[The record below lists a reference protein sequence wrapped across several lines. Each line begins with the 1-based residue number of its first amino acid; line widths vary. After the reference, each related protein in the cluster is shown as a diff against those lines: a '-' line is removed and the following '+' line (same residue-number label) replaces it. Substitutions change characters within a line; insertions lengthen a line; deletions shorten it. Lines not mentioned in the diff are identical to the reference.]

1 MSDTPTDRIVIVGGG
16 IAGVSAAEAARKA
29 SAQAAIIIISKEPYL
44 PYYRINLT
52 RYLAGEV
59 SNKELEIHPASWYK
73 EKNIDT
79 LLGTELS
86 GIDLTNKTL
95 TMTDGSTQP
104 YDKLILTVGSE
115 PFVPSI
121 TGADKSNV
129 TVLRTIDDA
138 EFLLNNCQG
147 QTRCV
152 CIGGGLLGIETA
164 GALSKRG
171 VEVTLLEG
179 YNWLLPRQL
188 NQKAADI
195 LQRHISKDFKI
206 YKGVKTR
213 EIVGDQCATSVMLDN
228 GAEIATDMVIITTGV
243 RSNTDLASKAGLK
256 VNNGIIVDD
265 TMRTSDPNVYA
276 AGDDAEHKG
285 IIYGTWVS
293 SMSQGSIAGANAA
306 GQHAEFTTMPRSNML
321 KVLGYDMF
329 SIGEINP
336 TGDSDEVIEG
346 ELDDASYCYFMF
358 RGNHMVGAILLGSLK
373 LSAALRKAIEK
384 KLDCSSILRANKGVL
399 DVIEFLIMLPH
410 K

>member
-1 MSDTPTDRIVIVGGG
+1 MSDAVTNRIVIVGGG
-16 IAGVSAAEAARKA
+16 IAGVSAAEAARKV
-29 SAQAAIIIISKEPYL
+29 SAQAAIALISKELYL

-59 SNKELEIHPASWYK
+59 GNKELEIHPAGWYK
-73 EKNIDT
+73 EKNIDI

-86 GIDLTNKTL
+86 GIDLGNKTL

-104 YDKLILTVGSE
+104 YDKLILTVGSQ
-115 PFVPSI
+115 PFVPAI

-129 TVLRTIDDA
+129 AVLRTMDDA

-152 CIGGGLLGIETA
+152 CIGGGLLGLETA

-188 NQKAADI
+188 NQKAGDI
-195 LQRHISKDFKI
+195 LQRHISKDFTI
-206 YKGVKTR
+206 HNGVKTR
-213 EIVGDQCATSVMLDN
+213 EIVGDQRANAVMLDN
-228 GAEIATDMVIITTGV
+228 GTEIATDMVIVTTGV
-243 RSNTDLASKAGLK
+243 QSNTDLADKVGLK

-265 TMRTSDPNVYA
+265 NMRTSDPDVYA
-276 AGDDAEHKG
+276 AGDAAEHKG
-285 IIYGTWVS
+285 IIYGTWVA
-293 SMSQGSIAGANAA
+293 SMSQGSIAGTNAA
-306 GQHAEFTTMPRSNML
+306 GQHAEFTGMPRSNML

-336 TGDSDEVIEG
+336 TDGDEVIEG
-346 ELDDASYCYFMF
+346 ELEDGNYYYFMF
-358 RGNHMVGAILLGSLK
+358 RGNLMAGAILLGSIK
-373 LSAALRKAIEK
+373 LSAAIKKTIEK
-384 KLDCSSILRANKGVL
+384 KLDCSKVLSANKGVQ
-399 DVIEFLIMLPH
+399 DVISFLKNPSA
-410 K
+410 